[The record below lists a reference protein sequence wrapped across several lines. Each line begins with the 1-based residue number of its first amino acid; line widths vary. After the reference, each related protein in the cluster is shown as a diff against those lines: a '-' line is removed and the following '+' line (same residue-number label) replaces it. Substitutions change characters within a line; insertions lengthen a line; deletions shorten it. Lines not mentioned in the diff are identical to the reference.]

1 MLKEKLSGKKNQ
13 SEIIFQKLN
22 FDNISNILKHIGLI
36 EKPFTNAQKVCIE
49 FPNIDS
55 EIKKTD
61 KLDTSM
67 NNTVDFSI
75 KSKYCNCDIDL
86 SRLYTLY
93 STNSYNVSNMKYSIE
108 DFTLIVKIFVSI
120 MNNFNDDFFKYDF
133 GNEQMFSKKKKIKIT
148 NFKSGTVLKG
158 NIGEKIEVL
167 YKQNDHSSTGFDFE
181 EDENDIKMKNIV
193 CLINYF
199 TLFGSFWYTPLN
211 FDTLMKNIDTF
222 NMYCFGDIKIFVLV
236 LFQLIILTDI
246 VMKKLSVDKFLSASK
261 KNRNDLPVNNVIP
274 NFFYFNG
281 DISKVTNEKEKFIL
295 IQLLIKLQILPY
307 IVSNLSLNIFC
318 HIISLNEIND
328 ITSYLFNKDNDAPL
342 TNPIET
348 SLLIQSDEL
357 IMILKAIPSI
367 DKLYMKIS
375 QSDIDINEDEKINE
389 MLSPFIP
396 VIVQAKSFYC
406 EIVDN
411 EDTKDS
417 PPFAYFYTELS
428 LLIAIIK
435 LTVKVKSIKNKSK
448 ANAKNFFFRFTS
460 KCFSLTTKKN
470 LSQNPHVRDITLF
483 LSQSHCSEST
493 ALDYLSKRGNLS
505 ELYFKLQAMLLALS
519 PFKKYSI
526 GVRLTKSIIQ
536 NEELKFYMN
545 LVYLQIENFIHDNPT
560 LNKAIVYYEGEYIS
574 YKYTIVIN
582 SSIKQ
587 KKKNTY
593 LQRYF
598 KRFNI
603 AYVNFLNTFANDL
616 NEYFSLIV
624 IHDEIA
630 NTFPFN
636 PRILLRNFEDNQIVF
651 INKENQLI
659 DIFVYISDGE
669 VSVGYNDKI
678 LDMIKAMKT
687 DNVGKDCIDNV
698 YLICK
703 KKWFAEDKDYTN
715 IFALANTLYIIDT
728 DTNFDCVFD
737 ERQIVLHS
745 FMNVNDKK
753 EKVSFFVEGVKMFR
767 NYYDII
773 KDIIITKKI
782 RIYNDIS
789 CVYRKKA
796 LVLKKGILMLKKIT
810 NYNCDFIS
818 NEKMLSSTC
827 SYPLMILTPKMQDS
841 INDFNLGSVINLY
854 ENFGGLKTCDDNDI
868 QKEIELIMEKI
879 SSKFSP
885 IIFTQKY
892 YSYMRDLAIPYD
904 KVYLFP
910 IEIKNTFKVNEIFD
924 NDNDDEFK
932 LGKCIVKYE
941 FKKSKL
947 NFFTKNE
954 IGKLFSFGNVKNTI
968 EYLNSISITKRL
980 NFKDENVRSDTIIA
994 LISVM
999 KNKYQKANY
1008 ITRKDVSLL
1017 ISDYIFANRNGSSK
1031 PQDIKFI
1038 VDFSLFADEVRKFK
1052 KKKKE
1057 NKTLITYKEED
1068 NSNAN
1073 NNNNTTK
1080 ANNTNT
1086 NHVNEQMESENAIVQ
1101 SSSTSTV
1108 NRVPFKHETKA
1119 QVVKHFIG
1127 NKFSQIKKIFK
1138 K

>member
-1 MLKEKLSGKKNQ
+1 MIIQ
-13 SEIIFQKLN
+13 IIFVVFL
-22 FDNISNILKHIGLI
+22 
-36 EKPFTNAQKVCIE
+36 
-49 FPNIDS
+49 
-55 EIKKTD
+55 
-61 KLDTSM
+61 
-67 NNTVDFSI
+67 
-75 KSKYCNCDIDL
+75 
-86 SRLYTLY
+86 
-93 STNSYNVSNMKYSIE
+93 
-108 DFTLIVKIFVSI
+108 
-120 MNNFNDDFFKYDF
+120 
-133 GNEQMFSKKKKIKIT
+133 
-148 NFKSGTVLKG
+148 
-158 NIGEKIEVL
+158 
-167 YKQNDHSSTGFDFE
+167 
-181 EDENDIKMKNIV
+181 ENH
-193 CLINYF
+193 
-199 TLFGSFWYTPLN
+199 
-211 FDTLMKNIDTF
+211 
-222 NMYCFGDIKIFVLV
+222 
-236 LFQLIILTDI
+236 
-246 VMKKLSVDKFLSASK
+246 
-261 KNRNDLPVNNVIP
+261 
-274 NFFYFNG
+274 NG
-281 DISKVTNEKEKFIL
+281 
-295 IQLLIKLQILPY
+295 
-307 IVSNLSLNIFC
+307 
-318 HIISLNEIND
+318 
-328 ITSYLFNKDNDAPL
+328 ITSPCWN
-342 TNPIET
+342 
-348 SLLIQSDEL
+348 
-357 IMILKAIPSI
+357 
-367 DKLYMKIS
+367 
-375 QSDIDINEDEKINE
+375 
-389 MLSPFIP
+389 
-396 VIVQAKSFYC
+396 
-406 EIVDN
+406 
-411 EDTKDS
+411 
-417 PPFAYFYTELS
+417 
-428 LLIAIIK
+428 
-435 LTVKVKSIKNKSK
+435 
-448 ANAKNFFFRFTS
+448 
-460 KCFSLTTKKN
+460 
-470 LSQNPHVRDITLF
+470 
-483 LSQSHCSEST
+483 
-493 ALDYLSKRGNLS
+493 
-505 ELYFKLQAMLLALS
+505 
-519 PFKKYSI
+519 
-526 GVRLTKSIIQ
+526 
-536 NEELKFYMN
+536 
-545 LVYLQIENFIHDNPT
+545 
-560 LNKAIVYYEGEYIS
+560 
-574 YKYTIVIN
+574 
-582 SSIKQ
+582 
-587 KKKNTY
+587 
-593 LQRYF
+593 
-598 KRFNI
+598 
-603 AYVNFLNTFANDL
+603 
-616 NEYFSLIV
+616 
-624 IHDEIA
+624 
-630 NTFPFN
+630 
-636 PRILLRNFEDNQIVF
+636 
-651 INKENQLI
+651 
-659 DIFVYISDGE
+659 
-669 VSVGYNDKI
+669 
-678 LDMIKAMKT
+678 
-687 DNVGKDCIDNV
+687 
-698 YLICK
+698 
-703 KKWFAEDKDYTN
+703 
-715 IFALANTLYIIDT
+715 
-728 DTNFDCVFD
+728 
-737 ERQIVLHS
+737 
-745 FMNVNDKK
+745 
-753 EKVSFFVEGVKMFR
+753 
-767 NYYDII
+767 
-773 KDIIITKKI
+773 IIITKKI

-854 ENFGGLKTCDDNDI
+854 ENFGELKTCDDNYI